1 MTRHRTTLPAIQL
14 CIAHY
19 IMVHTVVFMRPKSWA
34 VLCCNWRLRGAAT
47 CNLCYLSMVHVHIS
61 SIFGTLQWWGQCYCM
76 QLFTKSYVIASV
88 FQYTVCP
95 IVHIGT
101 TFSTIC
107 KICCQN
113 VQHIFWIY
121 IHIWWCFYLWYGIN
135 IDECHK

>member
-1 MTRHRTTLPAIQL
+1 MTRHRSTLPAIQL
-14 CIAHY
+14 CINHY
-19 IMVHTVVFMRPKSWA
+19 IMAHIVVFMRPWA
-34 VLCCNWRLRGAAT
+34 TELYCVVIEDWGVQLHVT
-47 CNLCYLSMVHVHIS
+47 CYLSMVHVHIS
-61 SIFGTLQWWGQCYCM
+61 SIFGTFQWWGQCYCM